1 MTNEQFKKLKAD
13 LWASADQLRAN
24 SGLKSTEYAT
34 PILGLI
40 FLRFAESKYSQIE
53 TEINNEYTR
62 LKGTRMEREIHEIAI
77 EKCGFY
83 LPQEAK
89 YNYLLD
95 LPESENLAQKVKEAM
110 VAVET
115 FTTELENTLPKDEYY
130 NVNGRED
137 KTVLK
142 KLLKNFKD
150 IPDDI
155 SIDVF
160 GEIYE
165 YFLGNFA
172 LAEGQGGGEF
182 FTPSS
187 VVRYMVEVLAPT
199 EGKILD
205 PACGSG
211 GMFVQT
217 AHYIKDHKQNGND
230 INLRAYGVEKTGAT
244 VKLAKMNLA
253 LNNIRGTITEANSY
267 YVDPYD
273 CFGAFDYVMANPP
286 FNVDG
291 VELDAVKSQPRFN
304 TYGVPQNKT
313 KKAKGN
319 QSETVPNG
327 NYLWINMFATSLNEK
342 GRAALVMANSASDAG
357 NSEKEVRKKL
367 IEEGII
373 SQMLSMPKNM
383 FSTVSLPATLWFFDR
398 QKTRKDEILFIDA
411 RNISTVVDRAHVKF
425 SDEQIKNLGVISRLY
440 EGNIEAFNSLIN
452 EYKTNLDNAET
463 EVDQKY
469 WKSNIDWLTERFPE
483 GKYCDVIG
491 LCKVA
496 KIEGEDGIK
505 EQDYSLNPGR
515 YVGVVIEEDGMTKE
529 EFNEEML
536 KLNEELT
543 TLNTEAKQ
551 LERKIANN
559 LLSLV
564 SE

>member
-1 MTNEQFKKLKAD
+1 MTNEQLKD
-13 LWASADQLRAN
+13 LKDRLWASADQLRAN

-40 FLRFAESKYSQIE
+40 FLRFAESKYQQYE
-53 TEINNEYTR
+53 AEINAEYEKY
-62 LKGTRMEREIHEIAI
+62 KGTRAEKDIHEIAI
-77 EKCGFY
+77 KKCGFY
-83 LPQEAK
+83 LPNEAK
-89 YNYLLD
+89 YDYLLN

-110 VAVET
+110 VAVEKYT
-115 FTTELENTLPKDEYY
+115 AELVDTLPKDEYY
-130 NVNGRED
+130 IVNGSDD

-142 KLLKNFKD
+142 KLLKTFKD
-150 IPDDI
+150 IPEDI

-182 FTPSS
+182 FTPST

-217 AHYIKDHKQNGND
+217 AHYIEKHKQNGNA

-244 VKLAKMNLA
+244 VKLAKMNLV

-267 YVDPYD
+267 YNDPYD
-273 CFGAFDYVMANPP
+273 CFGNFDYVMANPP

-291 VELDAVKSQPRFN
+291 IELDSVKKQPRFN

-313 KKAKGN
+313 KKAKGDA
-319 QSETVPNG
+319 SEIVPNG
-327 NYLWINMFATSLNEK
+327 NYLWINMFATSLKEN

-357 NSEKEVRKKL
+357 NSEKDIRTKL
-367 IEEGII
+367 IESGII
-373 SQMLSMPKNM
+373 SQMVTLPSNM
-383 FSTVSLPATLWFFDR
+383 FSTVTLPATLWFFDNA
-398 QKTRKDEILFIDA
+398 KIKENEILFIDA
-411 RNISTVVDRAHVKF
+411 RNVFTQIDRAHRKF
-425 SDEQIKNLGVISRLY
+425 SDEQIKNLAIISRLY
-440 EGNIEAFNSLIN
+440 EEKSEEFWALIEQ
-452 EYKTNLDNAET
+452 YKAEMQSAEDT
-463 EVDQKY
+463 AY
-469 WKSNIDWLTERFPE
+469 WQSNIDWLLERFPE
-483 GKYCDVIG
+483 GKYQDVVG

-496 KIEGEDGIK
+496 TIEGEDGIK

-515 YVGVVIEEDGMTKE
+515 YVGVVIEEDGLTE
-529 EFNEEML
+529 DEFKAEML
-536 KLNEELT
+536 SLSEELSS
-543 TLNTEAKQ
+543 LNHSAQELEKKISENLQ
-551 LERKIANN
+551 LV
-559 LLSLV
+559 V
-564 SE
+564 SGNE